1 MMSRLDEWRELLGPD
16 VFFVPCER
24 GTKKP
29 LVTYTERPFEAT
41 QSPAYVDLFN
51 TLNANI
57 AVYLGAASGGL
68 CAIDF
73 DQNEDLARFDELN
86 PALRATLRTKGAR
99 GAMLWLRIEGP
110 FPDSCSPGPF
120 EWRADKRLSTIRG
133 LHPSGVDYQVLVQGK
148 PLRVAFD
155 SIHWPEEWAQPWKP
169 GPSAALEAEFGP
181 PLSMPAR
188 GGVPRLNSSFVV
200 GKFHCEHDI
209 VFDGETGRFYRY
221 HPGTGLWRYEADVA
235 VQAALATDTRTL
247 VREIQKANGGDGR
260 LDAVLVG
267 INHPLL
273 RNLCEQLKG
282 AAHREGAFSKPNRVL
297 HAANGMVDLSERP
310 PRVRPFAKAFYSRN
324 ASPIAYDPA
333 ASCPRFLGELLAP
346 ALDEDDV
353 ALLQQWCGLALLGR
367 NMAQVMLILSGTA
380 AGGKGTIVNVLN
392 GVVGEPNVHQLRT
405 EHLDSRFETG
415 FYVDKTLLYGPDVEP
430 NFLNTTTAH
439 FLKSLTGDD
448 LLTTEVKRSSVV
460 SRVRGD
466 FNVILTC
473 NSRLMVKL
481 QGDSEAWARRL
492 LLIEFA
498 KPPPAKRIANFAD
511 VLLRDEGPGIL
522 NWMLEG
528 ASSLLER
535 LDGQEGLLVTPR
547 QRQRVS
553 DLLCE
558 SDAAR
563 HFVATCVQ
571 RSPFTVDTVT
581 SEELFRAYLTFCD
594 GHGWV
599 AMAQRSFEM
608 KAKDL
613 MVQLHRAVPSEHVT
627 REGGKRRSRGYTCVC
642 LKTDTQV
649 ELRPEQVVPGCARV
663 TPSED
668 DPY

>member
-1 MMSRLDEWRELLGPD
+1 MTTATREFETNAKTWPALARFTALLGED

-29 LVTYTERPFEAT
+29 AVTYTDRPFALT
-41 QSPAYVDLFN
+41 QSDAYRGLFDA
-51 TLNANI
+51 LNANV

-73 DQNEDLARFDELN
+73 DQDEDLAAFDALN
-86 PALRATLRTKGAR
+86 PTLAGTLRTKGSR
-99 GAMLWLRIEGP
+99 GAMVWIRIEGH
-110 FPDSCSPGPF
+110 FPESCSPGRF
-120 EWRADKRLSTIRG
+120 EWRADKRLSTIAG
-133 LHPSGVDYQVLVQGK
+133 LHPSGVEYTVLVDG
-148 PLRVAFD
+148 PPVRLAFD
-155 SIHWPEEWAQPWKP
+155 SIRWPEEWAQPWKP
-169 GPSAALEAEFGP
+169 GPSAALETQFGP
-181 PLSMPAR
+181 PLSIPAR
-188 GGVPRLNSSFVV
+188 GGFPRLNSSFLV
-200 GKFHCEHDI
+200 GKFQLEHDI
-209 VFDGETGRFYRY
+209 VFDGGTGRFYRY
-221 HPGTGLWRYEADVA
+221 DPPTGLWRFEPDVA
-235 VQAALATDTRTL
+235 VQAALGADTRAL

-282 AAHREGAFSKPNRVL
+282 AAHREGVFTKPNRVL

-310 PRVRPFAKAFYSRN
+310 AQVRPFAKEFYSRN

-333 ASCPRFLGELLAP
+333 ARCPRFLGELLGP
-346 ALDEDDV
+346 ALDEDDI
-353 ALLQQWCGLALLGR
+353 ALLQQWGGLALLGR
-367 NMAQVMLILSGTA
+367 NLAQVMLILSGTA

-392 GVVGEPNVHQLRT
+392 GVIGECNVHQLRT

-430 NFLNTTTAH
+430 NFLNTSTAH

-448 LLTTEVKRSSVV
+448 LLTTEMKRSSVV
-460 SRVRGD
+460 SRVRGN

-492 LLIEFA
+492 LLIEFS

-535 LDGQEGLLVTPR
+535 LKDHEGVAVTER

-553 DLLCE
+553 D
-558 SDAAR
+558 
-563 HFVATCVQ
+563 HVMAT
-571 RSPFTVDTVT
+571 P
-581 SEELFRAYLTFCD
+581 
-594 GHGWV
+594 
-599 AMAQRSFEM
+599 
-608 KAKDL
+608 
-613 MVQLHRAVPSEHVT
+613 P
-627 REGGKRRSRGYTCVC
+627 
-642 LKTDTQV
+642 
-649 ELRPEQVVPGCARV
+649 LRNASSIR
-663 TPSED
+663 
-668 DPY
+668 